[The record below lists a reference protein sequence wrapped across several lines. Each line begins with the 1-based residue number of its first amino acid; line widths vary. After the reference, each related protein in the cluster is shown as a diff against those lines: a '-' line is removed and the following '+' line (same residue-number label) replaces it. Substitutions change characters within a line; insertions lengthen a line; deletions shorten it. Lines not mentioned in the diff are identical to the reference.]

1 MKASMA
7 PVSCELGG
15 QQAGGFR
22 NCSAG
27 EYSHSFSK
35 FNEEWVLD
43 ATNKGPGEVSE
54 LRGKKGV
61 LSRVDSMCKGPEA
74 GRYIL
79 RGGRGPRLASESS
92 QVINKNGLEVAGGKP
107 CGLR

>member
-7 PVSCELGG
+7 PVFCELGG

-54 LRGKKGV
+54 LRGEKGV
-61 LSRVDSMCKGPEA
+61 LSRVDRMCKGPEKRRSLA
-74 GRYIL
+74 
-79 RGGRGPRLASESS
+79 RL
-92 QVINKNGLEVAGGKP
+92 KG
-107 CGLR
+107 

>member
-7 PVSCELGG
+7 PVFCELGG

-54 LRGKKGV
+54 LRG
-61 LSRVDSMCKGPEA
+61 
-74 GRYIL
+74 
-79 RGGRGPRLASESS
+79 
-92 QVINKNGLEVAGGKP
+92 
-107 CGLR
+107 